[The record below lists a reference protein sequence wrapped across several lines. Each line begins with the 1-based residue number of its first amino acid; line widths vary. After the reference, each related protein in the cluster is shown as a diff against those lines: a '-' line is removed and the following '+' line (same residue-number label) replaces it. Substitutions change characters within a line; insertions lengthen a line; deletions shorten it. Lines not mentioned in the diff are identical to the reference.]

1 MILVIDNYD
10 SFVHNLARY
19 FRQLGCET
27 LVLRNDVLDVA
38 QIETISP
45 QAIVLSPGP
54 CTPADAGCC
63 LDVVKHFG
71 ERFPILGI
79 CLGHQALVQALG
91 GSIVRANEPV
101 HGRQSEVFHDGSAI
115 FDQVKSPFLAGRY
128 HSLVAQ
134 KTGLPAE
141 LIVTAKTSDGTIMAV
156 EHKTWPMIG
165 LQFHPELILTD
176 SGYQMLMNFLKLAGI
191 ANLDPAC
198 LPGQPNCA
206 MRIRKSHRTFS
217 NRIGSADPT
226 GCLMILE
233 ALVTTINEDGSTN
246 LSPMGPTVNDGLSTF
261 ELRPFN
267 TSRTFAN
274 LKRTRMGV
282 LHVTDDVELFA
293 RSAIGRLIEMP
304 TLIDAEK
311 VAGKIIANACRYH
324 EFKVEFM
331 DETGPRMSLNCRT
344 VASNRIRDFW
354 GFNRAKHAVLEAAI
368 LATRLDFL
376 PASEIASQFVRLQT
390 IVEKT
395 GGVQEKNAFSL
406 LSEFVGHE
414 QGNPS
419 SA

>member
-1 MILVIDNYD
+1 
-10 SFVHNLARY
+10 
-19 FRQLGCET
+19 
-27 LVLRNDVLDVA
+27 
-38 QIETISP
+38 
-45 QAIVLSPGP
+45 
-54 CTPADAGCC
+54 
-63 LDVVKHFG
+63 
-71 ERFPILGI
+71 
-79 CLGHQALVQALG
+79 
-91 GSIVRANEPV
+91 
-101 HGRQSEVFHDGSAI
+101 
-115 FDQVKSPFLAGRY
+115 
-128 HSLVAQ
+128 
-134 KTGLPAE
+134 
-141 LIVTAKTSDGTIMAV
+141 
-156 EHKTWPMIG
+156 
-165 LQFHPELILTD
+165 
-176 SGYQMLMNFLKLAGI
+176 
-191 ANLDPAC
+191 
-198 LPGQPNCA
+198 
-206 MRIRKSHRTFS
+206 
-217 NRIGSADPT
+217 
-226 GCLMILE
+226 MILE

-304 TLIDAEK
+304 ALIDAEK
-311 VAGKIIANACRYH
+311 VAGKIIADTCRYH
-324 EFKVEFM
+324 EFEVEFI

-344 VASNRIRDFW
+344 VASNRIREFW